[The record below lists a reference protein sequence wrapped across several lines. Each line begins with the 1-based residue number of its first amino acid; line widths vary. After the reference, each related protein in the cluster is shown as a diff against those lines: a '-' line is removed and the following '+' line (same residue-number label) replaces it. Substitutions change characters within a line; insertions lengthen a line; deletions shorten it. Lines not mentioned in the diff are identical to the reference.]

1 MRRNVKKEKQTDKGD
16 ASAEPVRTKVAGVA
30 RDESADVESNQP
42 NREEDA
48 ADRRVLRS
56 KYLAVMTKIGESPL
70 LKQEALKFGLSFYM
84 HEVVYIYTRMKS

>member
-16 ASAEPVRTKVAGVA
+16 ASAEPVRTKVAGEA

-48 ADRRVLRS
+48 TDRRVLRS
-56 KYLAVMTKIGESPL
+56 KYLAVMTKISGGVL
-70 LKQEALKFGLSFYM
+70 FGDLKNKKEMVDYACTLE
-84 HEVVYIYTRMKS
+84 EVQ